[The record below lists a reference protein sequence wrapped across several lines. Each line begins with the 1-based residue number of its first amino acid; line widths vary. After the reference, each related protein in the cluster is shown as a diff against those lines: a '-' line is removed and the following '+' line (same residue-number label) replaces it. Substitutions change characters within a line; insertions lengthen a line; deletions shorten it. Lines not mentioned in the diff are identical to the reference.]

1 MHDLFGGP
9 ITWDEAGRKGK
20 THDGRAVSIEES
32 IVTGRFVA
40 ALDIGGG
47 VITRRARRTAEQAK
61 AEIERAAE
69 DAA

>member
-1 MHDLFGGP
+1 MAGDLFGGP

-47 VITRRARRTAEQAK
+47 VITRRARRNEAEARR
-61 AEIERAAE
+61 EIEAA
-69 DAA
+69 A